1 MDIFIYLKDI
11 TAGCFAYGN
20 VWCYQLPNSGI
31 AMHLPSFVWKFEE
44 CPEGFGLKPDY
55 WSTNEDILNSL
66 VQLTGDT
73 ELTERLADIN
83 SNL

>member
-1 MDIFIYLKDI
+1 
-11 TAGCFAYGN
+11 
-20 VWCYQLPNSGI
+20 
-31 AMHLPSFVWKFEE
+31 MHLPSFVWKFEE

-55 WSTNEDILNSL
+55 WSTNEDIMNSL

-73 ELTERLADIN
+73 ELTEILADIN